1 MQKAIT
7 LISNKHERIQ
17 SEDSI
22 QEQIDQI
29 VEIFTVANGILKL
42 KDLSICQEELL
53 LGIFSQANALI

>member
-42 KDLSICQEELL
+42 KDLSIC
-53 LGIFSQANALI
+53 